1 MAYSFLSN
9 QAPPSPGAGRARGR
23 ARRGGCASGR
33 RPLFTNRVQ
42 VVDCPVTDSGKT
54 TEKAM
59 SVTIAIVGCL
69 DTKGEEMGYLRDAIE
84 EKGNRVWIVDT
95 GVLEAPAF
103 KADTPREAVAEAGG
117 SSLEELVEKKD
128 RGHAMTIMS
137 DGAALIV
144 RELFA
149 DSRIDGILAAGGSAN
164 TTIGAAAMR
173 SLPVGFP
180 KVIVSTLASG
190 DVSAWVGTRDITL
203 MHSVVDIAGIN
214 RISAVILRNAANAV
228 AGMAAGKKDGPATT
242 RPLIAASM
250 FGVTTPCVTEARRVL
265 EEAGFEVIVFHATG
279 TGGRTMEGL
288 IEDGYFAGVL
298 DITTTELSDEYV
310 GGILSAGANRLK
322 AAGAGGLPQV
332 VSVGAVDM
340 VNFGPPETIP
350 DRFSQRLFYQHNPT
364 VTLMRTTPAE
374 AREIGIRLAE
384 RLNSAR
390 GPVKLLLPLEGISL
404 IDVEGEPF
412 HDPEAD
418 TALFDAIRENISEEI
433 ELHELN
439 TNINDPAFAQ
449 ACAKALLGM
458 LSND

>member
-1 MAYSFLSN
+1 
-9 QAPPSPGAGRARGR
+9 
-23 ARRGGCASGR
+23 
-33 RPLFTNRVQ
+33 
-42 VVDCPVTDSGKT
+42 
-54 TEKAM
+54 
-59 SVTIAIVGCL
+59 
-69 DTKGEEMGYLRDAIE
+69 
-84 EKGNRVWIVDT
+84 
-95 GVLEAPAF
+95 
-103 KADTPREAVAEAGG
+103 
-117 SSLEELVEKKD
+117 
-128 RGHAMTIMS
+128 
-137 DGAALIV
+137 
-144 RELFA
+144 
-149 DSRIDGILAAGGSAN
+149 
-164 TTIGAAAMR
+164 
-173 SLPVGFP
+173 
-180 KVIVSTLASG
+180 
-190 DVSAWVGTRDITL
+190 
-203 MHSVVDIAGIN
+203 
-214 RISAVILRNAANAV
+214 
-228 AGMAAGKKDGPATT
+228 
-242 RPLIAASM
+242 
-250 FGVTTPCVTEARRVL
+250 
-265 EEAGFEVIVFHATG
+265 
-279 TGGRTMEGL
+279 MEGL

-322 AAGAGGLPQV
+322 AAGAGGIPQV